1 MIKSLSIELSRFALQ
16 LFYFS
21 GELTVVMSFAAN
33 YPLIGQVC
41 KNSVPLLI
49 FQSMI
54 PICRISASSLFR
66 AELVGPLPVTTRT
79 SSCENLHEI
88 LINNWTDIQA
98 KITTTLAGIKF
109 SMRP

>member
-1 MIKSLSIELSRFALQ
+1 MIRFALQ

-21 GELTVVMSFAAN
+21 GELPLVMSFAAN
-33 YPLIGQVC
+33 YPLIGEVC
-41 KNSVPLLI
+41 KNSVLLLI

-66 AELVGPLPVTTRT
+66 AELVGPLPVSTRIR
-79 SSCENLHEI
+79 SCGNLHEF

-98 KITTTLAGIKF
+98 KITTSLAGLKF